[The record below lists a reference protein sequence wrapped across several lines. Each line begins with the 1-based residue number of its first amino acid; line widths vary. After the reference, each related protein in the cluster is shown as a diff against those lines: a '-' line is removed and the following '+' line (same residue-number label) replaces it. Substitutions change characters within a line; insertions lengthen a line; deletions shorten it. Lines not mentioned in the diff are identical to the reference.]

1 MQDGQ
6 EQEEKRV
13 KTKEDELYEI
23 PEHLQIKGKAA
34 GAFGQVRRRAVKRAL
49 KRAVK
54 RAAKRVVKR
63 VAKAVYPLL
72 CVASRVSDSP
82 GAPATYRC
90 NLRPMC

>member
-34 GAFGQVRRRAVKRAL
+34 GAFGQVRLRV
-49 KRAVK
+49 V
-54 RAAKRVVKR
+54 KRVVKR
-63 VAKAVYPLL
+63 LVNMRYLSTSK
-72 CVASRVSDSP
+72 
-82 GAPATYRC
+82 
-90 NLRPMC
+90 